1 VGVTLECTG
10 HTLIR
15 FDDGSYR
22 WISVKRF
29 VWDGTGDDPAV
40 LAALIGHW
48 RYRDHYMS
56 PDSHEKDAGD
66 IHGPYLVAAITPTEF
81 VPLDQAG
88 AAAVIEEF
96 CGLFDAP
103 PRPEVREQIR
113 EVVLSRLG
121 QSSWYRLRD
130 LPEAIHELGC
140 ILWEFREL
148 VAISRD
154 DGEVL
159 LVVMGI
165 D

>member
-1 VGVTLECTG
+1 MGVTLECTG

-48 RYRDHYMS
+48 RYRDHYTS
-56 PDSHEKDAGD
+56 PDSQEEDAGD

-88 AAAVIEEF
+88 AVAGIEEF
-96 CGLFDAP
+96 CGLFDIP
-103 PRPEVREQIR
+103 PRVRGPR
-113 EVVLSRLG
+113 A
-121 QSSWYRLRD
+121 D
-130 LPEAIHELGC
+130 
-140 ILWEFREL
+140 
-148 VAISRD
+148 
-154 DGEVL
+154 
-159 LVVMGI
+159 
-165 D
+165 